1 VKSTESQAEIQ
12 QQAQEIWDGAAAAP
26 DQHPFFAARGVSV
39 PGLRA
44 YRGDLSIDAIKCDNM
59 LLAAMRDIERC
70 IQNLA
75 FLSLTARHYLSK
87 ELVAGCYCGC
97 IE

>member
-1 VKSTESQAEIQ
+1 
-12 QQAQEIWDGAAAAP
+12 
-26 DQHPFFAARGVSV
+26 
-39 PGLRA
+39 
-44 YRGDLSIDAIKCDNM
+44 M